1 MNRLLQLRLRC
12 FRRALAV
19 AALASCVTG
28 TSAWAGLFDDEEARR
43 AILDL
48 RQKVQAAEQ
57 KLAEEK
63 RRSTEDV
70 AQLRSS
76 FVELQSQLDGLR
88 GEVAKLRGQNEQI
101 ARDLADM
108 QRLHKETA
116 QSVDERLRRFE
127 PARMSLDGREF
138 SVEPDEKR
146 EYDAAMALFRKGEFA
161 AAQTAFVG
169 FLNRRA
175 NSGYRPSALFWLGNA
190 QYAIK
195 NYKEAMASFRTLT
208 TQTPDHV
215 RVPEAILAI
224 ANCQLEM
231 KDAKAARKTLED
243 LMAMYPKS
251 EAAQA
256 AKERL
261 ARFQ

>member
-1 MNRLLQLRLRC
+1 MNRHLPLRRS
-12 FRRALAV
+12 FRQALAV
-19 AALASCVTG
+19 AALSSYLASA
-28 TSAWAGLFDDEEARR
+28 SAGLFDDEEARR

-48 RQKVQAAEQ
+48 RQRVQATEQ

-63 RRSTEDV
+63 RRSTEDM

-76 FVELQSQLDGLR
+76 LVELQNQLDGLR

-108 QRLHKETA
+108 QRQQKENT
-116 QSVDERLRRFE
+116 QNVDERLRRFE

-146 EYDAAMALFRKGEFA
+146 EYEAAMALFRKGEFA

-169 FLNRRA
+169 FLNRRT
-175 NSGYRPSALFWLGNA
+175 NSGFRPSALFWLGNA

-195 NYKEAMASFRTLT
+195 NYKDAMASFRTLT
-208 TQTPDHV
+208 AQTPDHV

-231 KDAKAARKTLED
+231 KDTKAARKTLED
-243 LMAMYPKS
+243 LIAMHPKS

-256 AKERL
+256 AKDRL
-261 ARFQ
+261 ARFP

>member
-1 MNRLLQLRLRC
+1 MRRL
-12 FRRALAV
+12 FRQALAV
-19 AALASCVTG
+19 AALTSYVASA
-28 TSAWAGLFDDEEARR
+28 SAGLFDDEEARR

-48 RQKVQAAEQ
+48 RQRVQATEQ

-63 RRSTEDV
+63 RRFTEDM

-76 FVELQSQLDGLR
+76 NVELQNQLDGLR

-108 QRLHKETA
+108 QRLQKETA
-116 QSVDERLRRFE
+116 QNVDERLRRFE

-146 EYDAAMALFRKGEFA
+146 EYEAAMALFRKGEFA
-161 AAQTAFVG
+161 AAQTTFVS

-175 NSGYRPSALFWLGNA
+175 NSGFRPSALFWLGNA

-195 NYKEAMASFRTLT
+195 NYKDAMVSFRTLT
-208 TQTPDHV
+208 AQAPDHV
-215 RVPEAILAI
+215 RVPEAVLAI

-231 KDAKAARKTLED
+231 KDTKAARKTLED
-243 LMAMYPKS
+243 LIAMYPKS

-256 AKERL
+256 AKDRL
-261 ARFQ
+261 ARFP

>member
-1 MNRLLQLRLRC
+1 MNRPLQLRC
-12 FRRALAV
+12 SFRRALAA
-19 AALASCVTG
+19 AALTSYVA
-28 TSAWAGLFDDEEARR
+28 SAWAGLFDDEEARR

-48 RQKVQAAEQ
+48 RQKVQATEQ

-76 FVELQSQLDGLR
+76 FVELQGQLDALR
-88 GEVAKLRGQNEQI
+88 MDIAKLRGQNEQM

-108 QRLHKETA
+108 QRLQKETA

-127 PARMSLDGREF
+127 PARMTLDGREF
-138 SVEPDEKR
+138 SAEPDEKR

-175 NSGYRPSALFWLGNA
+175 NSGFRPSALFWLGNA
-190 QYAIK
+190 QYALK
-195 NYKEAMASFRTLT
+195 NYKEAMASFRALT
-208 TQTPDHV
+208 AQAPDHV

-231 KDAKAARKTLED
+231 KDTKAARKTLED

-256 AKERL
+256 AKDRL
-261 ARFQ
+261 ARFP